1 MRIGLSR
8 QHYAFASICSS
19 GRPRSSPTPLFQEAD
34 NKIVKTALT
43 ELHSCS
49 LFQVGA
55 EPRVATTGKWHA
67 PRMRMRDRET
77 WMPRTRRRV
86 PALEPPV
93 SRFWR
98 GIDRLNGRFGSVPR
112 ASRGVLL
119 NDAYRNQVDENPET
133 VWSTPFLLSLVFTC
147 AVECTVSD
155 ESHLGSVNG
164 QRSSCDGL

>member
-8 QHYAFASICSS
+8 PHYAFASICSS

-34 NKIVKTALT
+34 NKIVKTALA

-86 PALEPPV
+86 PV
-93 SRFWR
+93 TRFWALT
-98 GIDRLNGRFGSVPR
+98 DRPIERFAFGL
-112 ASRGVLL
+112 SRVSAFALCL
-119 NDAYRNQVDENPET
+119 NDAYCNQVDENPET
-133 VWSTPFLLSLVFTC
+133 VWSTPVTC
-147 AVECTVSD
+147 VYLCSRVYRY
-155 ESHLGSVNG
+155 L
-164 QRSSCDGL
+164 